1 MFEDTS
7 IVKLNVG
14 GKQGIVVKKELL
26 LTVKGSNLEKQFKRE
41 IVEDEVFVDRDGE
54 TFSYLLNYL
63 RNNRQLKPVFNDEY
77 KNQQFDLELKHWG
90 VEKLCQED
98 VLHKIFVEDREHHLL
113 PFDYAKFMRSK
124 DFDDTL
130 EVKEMKNLQG

>member
-41 IVEDEVFVDRDGE
+41 IIEDEVFVDRDGE

-63 RNNRQLKPVFNDEY
+63 RNNRQQKPVFNDEY

-90 VEKLCQED
+90 VEKLNQED
-98 VLHKIFVEDREHHLL
+98 ALHKIFVEDREHHLL

-130 EVKEMKNLQG
+130 EVKEMKNL

>member
-41 IVEDEVFVDRDGE
+41 IIEDEVFVDRDGE

-90 VEKLCQED
+90 VEKLSQED
-98 VLHKIFVEDREHHLL
+98 LLHKIFVEDREHHLL

-130 EVKEMKNLQG
+130 EVKEMKNL

>member
-14 GKQGIVVKKELL
+14 GKQGIVVKKDLL
-26 LTVKGSNLEKQFKRE
+26 LTVKGSKLYDLFNRE

-63 RNNRQLKPVFNDEY
+63 RNNRQMKPVFNDEY
-77 KNQQFDLELKHWG
+77 KTQ
-90 VEKLCQED
+90 
-98 VLHKIFVEDREHHLL
+98 
-113 PFDYAKFMRSK
+113 
-124 DFDDTL
+124 
-130 EVKEMKNLQG
+130 

>member
-41 IVEDEVFVDRDGE
+41 IIEDEVFVDRDGE

-63 RNNRQLKPVFNDEY
+63 RNNRQQKPVFNDEY

-90 VEKLCQED
+90 VEKLSQED